1 MPFMKNIRTVI
12 LTLSM
17 LAFLSAPAFAQTKI
31 ASVDMPKLFNGYWK
45 TKQSQVLLENR
56 KTELRKEIKD
66 MADGLEKAQADYKR
80 LLDQANDQAI
90 SADERDKRKLAAT
103 DSAKDLNSRKSAI
116 EQFQRQAEAQ
126 LADQSQ
132 RMSAN
137 LLGEIKKAI
146 TDKAKAGNYSFV
158 LNSANSPNNEG
169 VVYVSGDN
177 DLTTSVLGQLNA
189 GAPIDV
195 TPTTTTGLP
204 LTIRTNAP

>member
-1 MPFMKNIRTVI
+1 MKNLRTVI

-17 LAFLSAPAFAQTKI
+17 LAFVSMPAFAQTKI

-45 TKQSQVLLENR
+45 TKQSQVLLESR

-66 MADGLEKAQADYKR
+66 MADGLEKAQVDYKR
-80 LLDQANDQAI
+80 LLEQANDQAI
-90 SADERDKRKLAAT
+90 SADEREKRKQTAA
-103 DSAKDLNSRKSAI
+103 DSVKDLNSRKVAI
-116 EQFQRQAEAQ
+116 EQFQRQAETQ

-146 TDKAKAGNYSFV
+146 TDKAKAGSYGLV
-158 LNSANSPNNEG
+158 INSANSPNNEAI
-169 VVYVSGDN
+169 VYVSGDN
-177 DLTTSVLGQLNA
+177 DLTTAVLAQLNA

-195 TPTTTTGLP
+195 TPTTTTGIP
-204 LTIRTNAP
+204 LTISTNLPH